1 MPWLVH
7 RSWHHFIYTFSKGLE
22 VISSRGCALEYWQR
36 LLSWQSFQIFYIVSY
51 CFVQYCALEV
61 WRKQRWYFNS
71 YGNSLLPMC
80 SELCEVWELEG
91 PGKYLGVLSCE
102 EQKNPQSPSNT
113 WLRWALPATS
123 FPLHLHEGLVSG
135 QQDSSSS
142 HAGCAHYILVCSSA
156 LLTRWEIMKL
166 PNPFILTF
174 AYK

>member
-91 PGKYLGVLSCE
+91 PGTWECSPVRSRRTLRAPAIRGSAEPFQQPHFHSTCMRALSVGSKTRAVLM
-102 EQKNPQSPSNT
+102 QDVLIT
-113 WLRWALPATS
+113 FLFAALPYS
-123 FPLHLHEGLVSG
+123 PGE
-135 QQDSSSS
+135 
-142 HAGCAHYILVCSSA
+142 
-156 LLTRWEIMKL
+156 K
-166 PNPFILTF
+166 
-174 AYK
+174 